1 MTWLLAIA
9 VVGGVAAVVVSFVA
23 VHTALQAK
31 RQYDLLLENVPKAA
45 HLADLEQRIADRRT
59 EVEKLSGQVA
69 EHERLREKIPGLERL
84 VADLEMKKAT
94 LQPIEEQHAR
104 LGEQVAQRQAE
115 LQQIQQEI
123 EKVRW
128 ELKEDRERLEKLQRQ
143 ADAERL
149 AAVAAKAELE
159 ESRRQHR
166 GLQESIT
173 DARGVLADLEV
184 RCDEAREAVRSVQNE
199 LDLTQAKL
207 REVKAERSSIES
219 EIAPLREAKAALL
232 RDLKELEQQQQQQ
245 RERKRQ
251 LEEQIAGLLAQQARL
266 QAEIQELE
274 LKRAKVQEDMQHL
287 LDGYMAQGKAVTG
300 AFEFVDAF
308 DSIRTPVLM
317 ESKVRRP
324 DMREEDA
331 LDAVKEHAS
340 SLGFLYPD
348 RVLRSFHTS
357 LKLGGNSPLLVL
369 AGISGTGKSQL
380 PRLYCDAVGIHF
392 LPMAVQPAWDSPAD
406 MLGFFSHIERRFKPT
421 PMARALFQM
430 DKWTLEELKRLTDTK
445 KRKEFLNGIQP
456 HHDEMLLVLLDEMN
470 LARIE
475 YYFSDFLSRLEQRNA
490 AGFDEGDPKSRARA
504 QVLLEAPNALGGM
517 EDLPLLVGS
526 NVLLVGTMNED
537 ESTMSLSDKVLDRAN
552 VLRFGRPNRLQSAT
566 KSGTGKPASDYLN
579 RKNWLQWCATSKASS
594 ERSKEVDQIKE
605 WTDRLNDCLHKSN
618 RAFAHR
624 TAGAIQAY
632 CLAYPRLQ
640 TKKGDNTMDTLRMA
654 FADQIEQRVMPK
666 LRGLDCGSPSGTET
680 IESLLELVADLN
692 DDVLRKAL
700 DEGREANDGHSFVWS
715 GVSREH

>member
-1 MTWLLAIA
+1 
-9 VVGGVAAVVVSFVA
+9 
-23 VHTALQAK
+23 
-31 RQYDLLLENVPKAA
+31 LE
-45 HLADLEQRIADRRT
+45 D
-59 EVEKLSGQVA
+59 
-69 EHERLREKIPGLERL
+69 
-84 VADLEMKKAT
+84 
-94 LQPIEEQHAR
+94 
-104 LGEQVAQRQAE
+104 
-115 LQQIQQEI
+115 QI
-123 EKVRW
+123 
-128 ELKEDRERLEKLQRQ
+128 
-143 ADAERL
+143 
-149 AAVAAKAELE
+149 
-159 ESRRQHR
+159 
-166 GLQESIT
+166 
-173 DARGVLADLEV
+173 
-184 RCDEAREAVRSVQNE
+184 
-199 LDLTQAKL
+199 
-207 REVKAERSSIES
+207 
-219 EIAPLREAKAALL
+219 AALL
-232 RDLKELEQQQQQQ
+232 AQGERLKAEIEEL
-245 RERKRQ
+245 ERKRDK
-251 LEEQIAGLLAQQARL
+251 AA
-266 QAEIQELE
+266 
-274 LKRAKVQEDMQHL
+274 EDMQHL
-287 LDGYMAQGKAVTG
+287 LDGYMAQGKVVTG

-308 DSIRTPVLM
+308 DSIRTPVLL
-317 ESKVRRP
+317 ESKVRRT
-324 DMREEDA
+324 DMSEEEA
-331 LDAVKEHAS
+331 LDAVRDHAS

-430 DKWTLEELKRLTDTK
+430 DKWTLEELKRLKDAK

-490 AGFDEGDPKSRARA
+490 AGFEEGNPKSRARA

-552 VLRFGRPNRLQSAT
+552 VLRFGRPSRLQSAT
-566 KSGTGKPASDYLN
+566 KTGTGKPANDYLN
-579 RKNWLQWCATSKASS
+579 RKNWLEWCATSKATN
-594 ERSKEVDQIKE
+594 ERSKELDQIKK

-640 TKKGDNTMDTLRMA
+640 VRKGDNTMDPLSMA

-666 LRGLDCGSPSGTET
+666 LRGLDCGSPMGAET
-680 IESLLELVADLN
+680 IDSLLELVGELEDE
-692 DDVLRKAL
+692 VLRKAL
-700 DEGREANDGHSFVWS
+700 EDGRDANDGHSFVWS
-715 GVSREH
+715 GVSRES